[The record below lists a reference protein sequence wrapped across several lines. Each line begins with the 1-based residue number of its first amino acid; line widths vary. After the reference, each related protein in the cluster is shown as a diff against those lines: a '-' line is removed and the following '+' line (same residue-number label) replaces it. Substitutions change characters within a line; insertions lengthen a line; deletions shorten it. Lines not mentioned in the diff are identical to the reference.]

1 MDIKATIDKDSF
13 GYRNRLLLIAAGAL
27 FWSGYCVYD
36 ALIAYPD
43 QIRAYAAIT
52 QLKDDH
58 PDDWRERWE
67 EKAKANDWDPTSEP
81 DKRTEGDILTQWLQ
95 FAIVFP
101 IGTFCLFS
109 VARWSSKHIGV
120 DDDKLYANGGVEV
133 PFEQITRI
141 DASRWENKGI
151 ARVYYDLG
159 TGEQNVLIDDF
170 KYERQPADAI
180 FARVKD
186 AVDEDKVEGLS
197 EADEIDETEPDAS
210 EPQAG

>member
-27 FWSGYCVYD
+27 FWAGYCVYD
-36 ALIAYPD
+36 AIVAYPD
-43 QIRAYAAIT
+43 QIDAYDAIT
-52 QLKDDH
+52 QLKADH

-81 DKRTEGDILTQWLQ
+81 DERTEGDIWTQWAQ

-101 IGTFCLFS
+101 IGTFCLIS
-109 VARWSSKHIGV
+109 VARWSRKYVGA
-120 DDDKLYANGGVEV
+120 DDKNLYANGGIEV
-133 PFEQITRI
+133 PFDQITRI

-159 TGEQNVLIDDF
+159 TGEKNILIDDF
-170 KYERQPADAI
+170 KFERQPADAI
-180 FARVKD
+180 FDRVKN
-186 AVDEDKVEGLS
+186 AVDEDKIDGLAEPDEI
-197 EADEIDETEPDAS
+197 EADES
-210 EPQAG
+210 EPQAD

>member
-95 FAIVFP
+95 GRGPVR
-101 IGTFCLFS
+101 G
-109 VARWSSKHIGV
+109 RRNRR
-120 DDDKLYANGGVEV
+120 DR
-133 PFEQITRI
+133 TRCVRT
-141 DASRWENKGI
+141 ASG
-151 ARVYYDLG
+151 L
-159 TGEQNVLIDDF
+159 
-170 KYERQPADAI
+170 RQATRRATAD
-180 FARVKD
+180 
-186 AVDEDKVEGLS
+186 
-197 EADEIDETEPDAS
+197 
-210 EPQAG
+210 